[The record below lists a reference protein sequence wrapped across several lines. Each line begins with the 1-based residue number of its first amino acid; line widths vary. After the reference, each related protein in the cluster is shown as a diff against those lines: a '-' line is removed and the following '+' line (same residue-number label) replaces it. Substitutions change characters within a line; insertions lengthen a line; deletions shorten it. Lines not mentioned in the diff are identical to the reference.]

1 MPRPDF
7 GSLQAQ
13 LLRSGLSPR
22 HVRRTITELDEHF
35 DDLVDEAVANGAC
48 VYASE
53 QQALQDLGD
62 VHRIAAVIGERPELR
77 SWAFHHPRIAVL
89 LYPLVCLAVLPAV
102 PLIAGVTNAVYLGRW
117 MACAALSGVVTASIM
132 LFLQLSFA
140 LT

>member
-7 GSLQAQ
+7 GSLQAH
-13 LLRSGLSPR
+13 LSRSGLSPR

-35 DDLVDEAVANGAC
+35 DDLVDAAVANGAG
-48 VYASE
+48 VHAAE

-62 VHRIAAVIGERPELR
+62 VRRIAAVIGERPELR

-102 PLIAGVTNAVYLGRW
+102 PLIAGVTNATYLGRW

>member
-7 GSLQAQ
+7 GSLQAH
-13 LLRSGLSPR
+13 LLCSGLSPR
-22 HVRRTITELDEHF
+22 HVRRTIIELDEHF
-35 DDLVDEAVANGAC
+35 DDLVDAAVADGTGVHA
-48 VYASE
+48 AE
-53 QQALQDLGD
+53 QQALRDLGD
-62 VHRIAAVIGERPELR
+62 VHRIAAAIGERPELR

-102 PLIAGVTNAVYLGRW
+102 PLIAGVTNAPYLGRW

-132 LFLQLSFA
+132 LLLQLSFA